1 MDTSEAMGMTKHP
14 TVLRL
19 LYGLL
24 IAGILLCTGMLL
36 GMLLRAPHSF
46 CLANVQFVKGAI
58 FHAPI

>member
-1 MDTSEAMGMTKHP
+1 MTKHP

-58 FHAPI
+58 LHAPI